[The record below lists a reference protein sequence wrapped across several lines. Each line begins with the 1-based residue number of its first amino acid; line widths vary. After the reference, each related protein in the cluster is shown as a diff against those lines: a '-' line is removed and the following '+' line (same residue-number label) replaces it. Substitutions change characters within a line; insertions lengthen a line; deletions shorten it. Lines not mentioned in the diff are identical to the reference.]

1 MPPRKDTAKQRLLA
15 DARGVHVPSLKP
27 ASEPS
32 EKRATVSASAGVTE
46 SSSSKGKK
54 RKKTELPD
62 DSSSD
67 SDAFRE
73 EVTQLYLTNKLSAV
87 RTTQLVKKAAKSG
100 TQNVSDL
107 KKKWKMS
114 NEHFKRFEQGF
125 GKHIETPPMYY
136 AKIPIKRD
144 VKTVPKYVWLPFI
157 LLHEVLFSLMLS
169 MPADPNIFKFPDNSG
184 FQQMVNDFRSQFHI
198 PSSTPVIP
206 LGFHG
211 DGVPIQKR
219 KSAEV
224 YSWNIC
230 IPPFTKR
237 QYFGCLQKEFFCNCG
252 CNGRDTLDAIL
263 ELFTWSLRQVISGK
277 MPECRHDNLDWRK
290 EDFNKWR
297 SELAGKK
304 LKFRANLFQV
314 RGDWPFV

>member
-46 SSSSKGKK
+46 SSSSKGKT

-107 KKKWKMS
+107 KK
-114 NEHFKRFEQGF
+114 N
-125 GKHIETPPMYY
+125 
-136 AKIPIKRD
+136 
-144 VKTVPKYVWLPFI
+144 
-157 LLHEVLFSLMLS
+157 
-169 MPADPNIFKFPDNSG
+169 
-184 FQQMVNDFRSQFHI
+184 
-198 PSSTPVIP
+198 
-206 LGFHG
+206 
-211 DGVPIQKR
+211 
-219 KSAEV
+219 
-224 YSWNIC
+224 
-230 IPPFTKR
+230 
-237 QYFGCLQKEFFCNCG
+237 
-252 CNGRDTLDAIL
+252 
-263 ELFTWSLRQVISGK
+263 
-277 MPECRHDNLDWRK
+277 
-290 EDFNKWR
+290 
-297 SELAGKK
+297 
-304 LKFRANLFQV
+304 
-314 RGDWPFV
+314 

>member
-1 MPPRKDTAKQRLLA
+1 
-15 DARGVHVPSLKP
+15 
-27 ASEPS
+27 
-32 EKRATVSASAGVTE
+32 
-46 SSSSKGKK
+46 
-54 RKKTELPD
+54 
-62 DSSSD
+62 
-67 SDAFRE
+67 
-73 EVTQLYLTNKLSAV
+73 
-87 RTTQLVKKAAKSG
+87 
-100 TQNVSDL
+100 
-107 KKKWKMS
+107 MS

-237 QYFGCLQKEFFCNCG
+237 QYFGCLQKEFFCGSRERCVMVVVLYIHS
-252 CNGRDTLDAIL
+252 CAHVCHVLCMYVLCAHVCIQL
-263 ELFTWSLRQVISGK
+263 
-277 MPECRHDNLDWRK
+277 
-290 EDFNKWR
+290 
-297 SELAGKK
+297 
-304 LKFRANLFQV
+304 
-314 RGDWPFV
+314 